1 VTGVRLYWARNDGMT
16 GHVFLGPQELFDLAR
31 EMDEQ
36 GMGGWLSLVKLLP
49 GARVPPGQI
58 DLALSKA
65 SRDPRTLEDG
75 KLWHDWL
82 TFLAGAVENGGLVV
96 Q

>member
-1 VTGVRLYWARNDGMT
+1 MSLRLYWARNDGMS
-16 GHVFLGPQELFDLAR
+16 GHVFMSAREVSDLAR
-31 EMDEQ
+31 EMAAQD
-36 GMGGWLSLVKLLP
+36 MTGWFDLTSLEN
-49 GARVPPGQI
+49 GSRVPPGQI

-65 SRDPRTLEDG
+65 SPGPRTLEDA

-82 TFLAGAVENGGLVV
+82 RFLHGAAENGGLVV